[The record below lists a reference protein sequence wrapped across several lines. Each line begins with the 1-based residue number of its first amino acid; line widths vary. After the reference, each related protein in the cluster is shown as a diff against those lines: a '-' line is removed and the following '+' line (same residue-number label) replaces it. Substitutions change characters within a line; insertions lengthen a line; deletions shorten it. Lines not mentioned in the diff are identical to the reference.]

1 MKGDNTMARKNLT
14 DEEMKEKMELDAVL
28 KEMQSEFNG
37 CPLFEG
43 REKGSLDDLEGQQL
57 HIEDIYPLS
66 DFHCVVFEEIPNLYF
81 LTGGAL
87 KDLCNN
93 YKPEHVIGRLIEVQ
107 PMVKTKSRRDFRP
120 IKVLA

>member
-1 MKGDNTMARKNLT
+1 MGKQLT
-14 DEEMKEKMELDAVL
+14 DEQIQFN
-28 KEMQSEFNG
+28 KEMADALAQMQDEFNG

-43 REKGSLDDLEGQQL
+43 REKGKLDDLEGKEI
-57 HIEDIYPLS
+57 HIEEIYPIQ
-66 DFHCVVFEEIPNLYF
+66 DYHCVIFEEVPDFYF

-93 YKPEHVIGRLIEVQ
+93 YPPKFVKGRCIIIQ
-107 PMVKTKSRRDFRP
+107 PLVDTKARRKYRP